1 MFSEKNSELAGQYP
15 ALWNA
20 LVGRFNDIKLQV
32 SFEMKYFQFQLFY
45 EYLIMKY

>member
-1 MFSEKNSELAGQYP
+1 MVTQVTKLVARMFSEKNSELAGQYP

-32 SFEMKYFQFQLFY
+32 SASD
-45 EYLIMKY
+45 